1 MSIPTLPKFSEQYFL
16 DTLSRSTMGSSMDV
30 QESEFSRIASGDL
43 VEVCELFSPT
53 HFYLHRVQERSK
65 VDRVMGEMRKAYGMS
80 VDRRELLVNPAE
92 VELGMMAA
100 ARWGD
105 EGWHRVKVIGFRT
118 NKVEVIY
125 VDFGTRGEV
134 LKNRLY
140 RLCSYF
146 LKESPPL
153 AISAGLKLKPRPPAT
168 CWSEGEAIARL
179 QALVKPDAQVP
190 FTAKFFQVNDRVV
203 LDLRC
208 PSSGRYL
215 SELLVE
221 EGMALFEGT
230 IDNRTM
236 IREPKSRLLSMSVLN
251 CVVKKV
257 KKAPVL
263 PVSMLSRL
271 ERLVDMTV
279 AMSSGH
285 EEMVF
290 EQERLAS
297 DTLALSLELLKTRWD
312 VKRERI
318 EGWEERRRREAM
330 EKLQTSESSVQTR
343 SSLEV
348 SVSDSGVASD
358 VSLFSKT
365 PNLSCS
371 SLESHAASPRPG
383 ESLHPRHIDNKVVVA
398 KKEVSA
404 LVAGFKG
411 RDLLADRMSRLG
423 IELPTAGVED
433 ELLPMESLS
442 SILQLVEPEAMNA
455 VSNI

>member
-1 MSIPTLPKFSEQYFL
+1 
-16 DTLSRSTMGSSMDV
+16 MGSSMDV

-53 HFYLHRVQERSK
+53 HFYLHRVQDRSK

-80 VDRRELLVNPAE
+80 SDRRELLVNPAE

-140 RLCSYF
+140 KLCSHF

-153 AISAGLKLKPRPPAT
+153 AISAGLNLKPRPPAT

-179 QALVKPDAQVP
+179 QALVKPDAQVS
-190 FTAKFFQVNDRVV
+190 FVAKVFQMNGRVV

-221 EGMALFEGT
+221 EGLALFVGT
-230 IDNRTM
+230 IDSGSM
-236 IREPKSRLLSMSVLN
+236 ARESKSRLLTKSVLN

-271 ERLVDMTV
+271 ERLVDRTV

-312 VKRERI
+312 AKRERI
-318 EGWEERRRREAM
+318 EGWEERRRRGAM
-330 EKLQTSESSVQTR
+330 EKLQTSENSVQTR

-358 VSLFSKT
+358 LSLLPKT
-365 PNLSCS
+365 PNLSC
-371 SLESHAASPRPG
+371 SLESHAASPRQG
-383 ESLHPRHIDNKVVVA
+383 ESLHLRYIDNKVFVA
-398 KKEVSA
+398 KKEVST
-404 LVAGFKG
+404 LVVGFKG

>member
-1 MSIPTLPKFSEQYFL
+1 
-16 DTLSRSTMGSSMDV
+16 MDV
-30 QESEFSRIASGDL
+30 QESEFFRIASGDL

-53 HFYLHRVQERSK
+53 HFYLHRVQDRSK

-92 VELGMMAA
+92 VELDMMAA

-125 VDFGTRGEV
+125 VDFGSRGEV

-140 RLCSYF
+140 KLCSNF
-146 LKESPPL
+146 LKESPPY
-153 AISAGLKLKPRPPAT
+153 AISAGLELKPRPPAT

-190 FTAKFFQVNDRVV
+190 FVAKVFQVNGRVV
-203 LDLRC
+203 LDLRS

-221 EGMALFEGT
+221 EGLALFLGT
-230 IDNRTM
+230 IDTGTM
-236 IREPKSRLLSMSVLN
+236 AREPNSRLLTKSVLN

-271 ERLVDMTV
+271 ERLVDRTV
-279 AMSSGH
+279 AMSSGP

-330 EKLQTSESSVQTR
+330 EKLQTSELESSVQTR
-343 SSLEV
+343 SSLV
-348 SVSDSGVASD
+348 MSVSDSGVASD
-358 VSLFSKT
+358 ASLFSKT
-365 PNLSCS
+365 PNPPCS
-371 SLESHAASPRPG
+371 SLESHVATPRAG
-383 ESLHPRHIDNKVVVA
+383 ESLHPRHIDNKVFVA

-433 ELLPMESLS
+433 ELLPMESLP

-455 VSNI
+455 VSNIKDLMS

>member
-1 MSIPTLPKFSEQYFL
+1 
-16 DTLSRSTMGSSMDV
+16 MGSSMDV

-53 HFYLHRVQERSK
+53 HFYLHRVQDRSK

-80 VDRRELLVNPAE
+80 SDRRELLVNPAE

-179 QALVKPDAQVP
+179 QVLVKPDAQVP
-190 FTAKFFQVNDRVV
+190 FVAKVFQVNGSVV

-208 PSSGRYL
+208 PSSGINI

-221 EGMALFEGT
+221 EGLALFVGT
-230 IDNRTM
+230 INTGTM
-236 IREPKSRLLSMSVLN
+236 AREPTSRLLTKSVLN

-271 ERLVDMTV
+271 ERLVDRTV
-279 AMSSGH
+279 AMSSGP
-285 EEMVF
+285 EEIVL

-297 DTLALSLELLKTRWD
+297 DTLALSLELLRTRWD

-330 EKLQTSESSVQTR
+330 EKLLTSELESSVQTR
-343 SSLEV
+343 SSLV
-348 SVSDSGVASD
+348 MSVSDSGVASD
-358 VSLFSKT
+358 ASLFSKT
-365 PNLSCS
+365 PNPPCS
-371 SLESHAASPRPG
+371 SLESYVATSRPG
-383 ESLHPRHIDNKVVVA
+383 ESLHPRHIDNKDFVA

-423 IELPTAGVED
+423 IELPTAGDED
-433 ELLPMESLS
+433 DMLPMESLP

-455 VSNI
+455 VSNIKDLMS

>member
-1 MSIPTLPKFSEQYFL
+1 
-16 DTLSRSTMGSSMDV
+16 MGSSMDV
-30 QESEFSRIASGDL
+30 QESEFFRIASGDL

-53 HFYLHRVQERSK
+53 HFYLHRVQDRSK

-80 VDRRELLVNPAE
+80 SDRRELLVNPAE
-92 VELGMMAA
+92 VELDMMAA

-125 VDFGTRGEV
+125 VDFGSRGEV

-140 RLCSYF
+140 KLCSNF
-146 LKESPPL
+146 LKESPPY

-190 FTAKFFQVNDRVV
+190 FVAKVFQVNGRVV

-215 SELLVE
+215 SELHVE
-221 EGMALFEGT
+221 EGLALFEGT
-230 IDNRTM
+230 IDTGTM
-236 IREPKSRLLSMSVLN
+236 AREPNSSILTKSVLN

-271 ERLVDMTV
+271 ERLVDRTV
-279 AMSSGH
+279 AMSSGP

-318 EGWEERRRREAM
+318 GGWEERRRREAM
-330 EKLQTSESSVQTR
+330 EKLQTSELDSSVQTR
-343 SSLEV
+343 SSIV
-348 SVSDSGVASD
+348 MSVSDSGVASD
-358 VSLFSKT
+358 ASLSSKT
-365 PNLSCS
+365 PNLPCS
-371 SLESHAASPRPG
+371 SLENHVATSRPG
-383 ESLHPRHIDNKVVVA
+383 ESLHLCHIDNKVYVA
-398 KKEVSA
+398 RKEVSA

-423 IELPTAGVED
+423 IELSTAGVED
-433 ELLPMESLS
+433 ELTPVESVP

-455 VSNI
+455 VSNIKDLMS